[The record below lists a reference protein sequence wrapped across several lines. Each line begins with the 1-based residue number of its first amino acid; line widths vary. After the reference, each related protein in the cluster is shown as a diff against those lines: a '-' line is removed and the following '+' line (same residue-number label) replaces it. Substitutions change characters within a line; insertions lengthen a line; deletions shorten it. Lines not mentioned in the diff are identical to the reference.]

1 MILQQS
7 IWDIVHIQGTKT
19 EGQERRRANTLRI
32 ETIIRKRKRMRKRL
46 CAIGAAVCFMLVIGI
61 VGGIERGSIG
71 LVWGGIGAVISLA
84 ICHVCISLAG
94 GYQSV
99 KSKREVIML
108 GEDKAK
114 VQ

>member
-1 MILQQS
+1 M
-7 IWDIVHIQGTKT
+7 
-19 EGQERRRANTLRI
+19 R
-32 ETIIRKRKRMRKRL
+32 RKRKTKRGL

-94 GYQSV
+94 GY
-99 KSKREVIML
+99 KRFEAKREVIML

>member
-1 MILQQS
+1 M
-7 IWDIVHIQGTKT
+7 
-19 EGQERRRANTLRI
+19 R
-32 ETIIRKRKRMRKRL
+32 RKRKTKRGL
-46 CAIGAAVCFMLVIGI
+46 CAIGAAVCFMLVFGI

-71 LVWGGIGAVISLA
+71 LAWGGIGAVISLA